1 MPLEPR
7 NETSPNERSPLWA
20 DEMSRD
26 RSRPTSQDLFSGSP
40 EERRATQPVALESC
54 QTPVEQTSGTSQEN
68 QTGRIVGL
76 KSLMELQSHSFHAS
90 PHPALRPSIP
100 LVANRTG
107 IAPRV
112 CKAWEGKVASRG
124 GLDGFIFTS
133 PNMDFVPDYPVPK
146 GVINT
151 HEDGRWGLHEYSR
164 WPQPYVD
171 GMMHLACIPRQPAL
185 PHLPRILFKSLYPPS
200 DWSER
205 VELMV
210 KGLGFINQETRNELT
225 KAANMAIQRFH
236 ATQNVRENVQRY
248 GDFLVMLLRQ
258 VVDRM
263 TYVASHSRTAIA
275 VAAHVQRLCLELSGL
290 KAYVELVV
298 PRLES
303 TVDFSTTLL
312 PVLGGFVRDLTD
324 AQTWCRLGL
333 PVWLIQPLTR
343 ELVVW
348 RVVDPEGL
356 PSDMSISPCSPP
368 ILHNTGSFVAAPNVT
383 GNWLTGMLMSVSK
396 HLGGS
401 HLEYMN
407 LATVPKIPHGI
418 PESKRA
424 RIEEANKDVT
434 QLAMRAAVTTDGGSS
449 SSKGSR
455 RRRRKHAAEQA
466 ARDGTSSAEH
476 NATMSSVPQHPSRS
490 FLPSPFC
497 EPAPVWTAA
506 LRSVSPVP
514 QTSNSALYFYPPPF
528 LLDTVCAKAPVP
540 ENSAHPE
547 RARVDE
553 KAFRYL
559 HNLARIRE
567 FCRARLFDKTLS
579 SKPLSITEWRAAL
592 WGDYEPQTSV
602 RSGGTTS
609 DARRSKRR
617 LEERNEVG
625 ALFHQVGH
633 VDPYSV
639 DITVSLES
647 LTVDADSITT
657 NPAIRATLLWESHEL
672 NFRADLM
679 ALDHLLVNTSDWPER
694 FKWEREMLISGIW
707 GEPSSGLSVLPS
719 LEPDLRQYCWCAP
732 PDEGWEGC
740 QRFLRAFAQVLSRW
754 PGCPEA
760 VLQVRKTDG
769 QMTADQF
776 SEVQRS
782 AVEFYVR
789 SFARS
794 FLRLPIPPIPLP
806 A

>member
-1 MPLEPR
+1 M
-7 NETSPNERSPLWA
+7 
-20 DEMSRD
+20 
-26 RSRPTSQDLFSGSP
+26 
-40 EERRATQPVALESC
+40 
-54 QTPVEQTSGTSQEN
+54 
-68 QTGRIVGL
+68 
-76 KSLMELQSHSFHAS
+76 
-90 PHPALRPSIP
+90 
-100 LVANRTG
+100 
-107 IAPRV
+107 
-112 CKAWEGKVASRG
+112 CKAWEAKVATRG

-133 PNMDFVPDYPVPK
+133 PNMDFVPDYPVLK
-146 GVINT
+146 EVINT
-151 HEDGRWGLHEYSR
+151 NEDGRWGLHEYSR

-171 GMMHLACIPRQPAL
+171 SMMHLACIPRQPAL
-185 PHLPRILFKSLYPPS
+185 PHLPRVLFKSLSPSS
-200 DWSER
+200 DWTER

-210 KGLGFINQETRNELT
+210 KGLGFISQEARTELT

-236 ATQNVRENVQRY
+236 ATKNVRENVQRY

-275 VAAHVQRLCLELSGL
+275 VAAHVQRLCLELAGL
-290 KAYVELVV
+290 KTYVELIV

-312 PVLGGFVRDLTD
+312 PALGGFVRDLID

-333 PVWLIQPLTR
+333 PVWLIQPITQ

-356 PSDMSISPCSPP
+356 PSDMSILPCSPP
-368 ILHNTGSFVAAPNVT
+368 ILHKTGSFVAVPNVT

-407 LATVPKIPHGI
+407 LATVPKIPQGL
-418 PESKRA
+418 PENKRS
-424 RIEEANKDVT
+424 RIEEGNSNVT
-434 QLAMRAAVTTDGGSS
+434 QLAMRAAVPTEGEPS

-455 RRRRKHAAEQA
+455 RRRRKQALAAEQA
-466 ARDGTSSAEH
+466 ARERDGVSSAEP
-476 NATMSSVPQHPSRS
+476 NATTSSVPQHPSRS

-497 EPAPVWTAA
+497 EPAPVWAAA

-528 LLDTVCAKAPVP
+528 LLDTVSAKALMP
-540 ENSAHPE
+540 ENYAHPD
-547 RARVDE
+547 RTSVDE
-553 KAFRYL
+553 KVNRYL

-567 FCRARLFDKTLS
+567 FCRARLFDKTLT
-579 SKPLSITEWRAAL
+579 SKPLCIAEWRAAL
-592 WGDYEPQTSV
+592 WGDYKPQTSV

-609 DARRSKRR
+609 DARRAKRR

-625 ALFHQVGH
+625 ALLHQVGH
-633 VDPYSV
+633 MDPYST
-639 DITVSLES
+639 DITVSLEG
-647 LTVDADSITT
+647 LTIDAESIAT
-657 NPAIRATLLWESHEL
+657 NPVVRATLLWESHEL

-694 FKWEREMLISGIW
+694 FKWEREMLISGVW

-719 LEPDLRQYCWCAP
+719 LESDLRRYCWCAP
-732 PDEGWEGC
+732 PDEGWEAC

-760 VLQVRKTDG
+760 VLQVRKVDG
-769 QMTADQF
+769 QMTARQF
-776 SEVQRS
+776 SEVQQF

-794 FLRLPIPPIPLP
+794 FLRLPIPPIPFP
-806 A
+806 